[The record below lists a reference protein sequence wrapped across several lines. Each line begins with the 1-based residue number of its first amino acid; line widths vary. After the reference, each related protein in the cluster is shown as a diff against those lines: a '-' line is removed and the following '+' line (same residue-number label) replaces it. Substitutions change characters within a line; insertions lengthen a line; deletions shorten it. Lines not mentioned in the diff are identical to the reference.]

1 MDIILVPLLR
11 LLISGINLYIM
22 VLIIHVSLSW
32 LEVFNII
39 NRYNRFVYLLQN
51 FLYQITEPLLF
62 PIRRL
67 LPFIGGLDIS
77 PIVLILLLYFLQ
89 DILIQISIRF
99 AG

>member
-1 MDIILVPLLR
+1 MDIIFVPLLR

-22 VLIIHVSLSW
+22 MLIIHVSLSW
-32 LEVFNII
+32 LEAFNII

-77 PIVLILLLYFLQ
+77 PIVLILLLHFLQ
-89 DILIQISIRF
+89 DILFQISIRF